1 MFFQQ
6 FKYIWGCILVPNVLC
21 FFVSQSSPMSSTA
34 PPNNISVVAE
44 NTPAPFS
51 RYQAQNFTLV
61 CTAKGGK
68 PAPSVSCL
76 LKLRHAVRL
85 PGTCLYSARIPV
97 VYRETVLHLATGF
110 VFLGGIVWGFF
121 FHRRLPVKKKKKKRK
136 KRLFKQNFKIC
147 MTTAQSL
154 ISVHP
159 HRHPALFARK
169 TLVDISSAQ
178 PRINTRE
185 IVFPVFWRS
194 CHQSRCYIHYR
205 LTCDW
210 LPALIF
216 VMQCGH

>member
-1 MFFQQ
+1 MFF
-6 FKYIWGCILVPNVLC
+6 FC
-21 FFVSQSSPMSSTA
+21 FVSQSSPMSSTA

-76 LKLRHAVRL
+76 LKLRHAVRP
-85 PGTCLYSARIPV
+85 PGTCLYSTQIPV
-97 VYRETVLHLATGF
+97 VYRETVLHVATGF
-110 VFLGGIVWGFF
+110 VFFGGGGLFGFF
-121 FHRRLPVKKKKKKRK
+121 FIIYFIYFFKISAHRRLPVKKK

-169 TLVDISSAQ
+169 TLVD
-178 PRINTRE
+178 T
-185 IVFPVFWRS
+185 
-194 CHQSRCYIHYR
+194 
-205 LTCDW
+205 
-210 LPALIF
+210 
-216 VMQCGH
+216 